1 MINRLSDQELRA
13 IVSSAIH
20 GNREAITELLKYY
33 TADMYFVSRLYLD
46 NKETAKKSEQ
56 KALRTALQRLGES
69 LNAPDIT
76 GWMINIVRKE
86 ALRQLTPVRTSSAYS
101 SYYDSSDEYPTRE
114 DVMAFDEDECRI
126 RILKALDQIT
136 EPERAVV
143 AMRFF
148 DHMSIDEIAKS
159 LMVSL
164 DEARSLL
171 VSGKAGLRNSGTAI
185 GTLMALC
192 ERVNPDTYPTEAIV
206 IEEPRKVEEL
216 PAEAVA
222 AKPVVTETPA
232 APVHE
237 PEPEPEHNEQIILPE
252 PEETPAPQAEDEHP
266 IILEA
271 PEPAPETPVN
281 PEPEESELPEIAV
294 AEPVIKE
301 VQTEAEQPRVLEEP
315 EEERKMP
322 VRKKKKSHVL
332 LKSLIAILL
341 GAAAGLGL
349 YLYLVINKPKPYQPQ
364 TKPQVTEKEETT
376 DKQEEKPAETKT
388 EETKTEETKPAE
400 TQPENKPAETQPAD
414 NGVIGTAEVIV
425 DQLRI
430 RAGSGTGF
438 DELDVAE
445 YGAVYDVY
453 EVRSDAQYMWYRIG
467 DDMWIADSEGEW
479 VTFTPSN

>member
-20 GNREAITELLKYY
+20 GNRDAITELLKYY

-69 LNAPDIT
+69 ENAPDIT
-76 GWMINIVRKE
+76 GWMVNIVRKE

-159 LMVSL
+159 LMISL

-171 VSGKAGLRNSGTAI
+171 VSGKAGLRNSGTAVS
-185 GTLMALC
+185 TLMALC

-206 IEEPRKVEEL
+206 IEEPREVEEL

-222 AKPVVTETPA
+222 AKPVKTETPA

-237 PEPEPEHNEQIILPE
+237 PEHSEQIILPE
-252 PEETPAPQAEDEHP
+252 PEETPAPRAEDEHP

-271 PEPAPETPVN
+271 PEPETPVN
-281 PEPEESELPEIAV
+281 PEPEENELPEIAV
-294 AEPVIKE
+294 AEPAAEPVIKE

-322 VRKKKKSHVL
+322 VRKKKSPMF
-332 LKSLIAILL
+332 S
-341 GAAAGLGL
+341 
-349 YLYLVINKPKPYQPQ
+349 
-364 TKPQVTEKEETT
+364 
-376 DKQEEKPAETKT
+376 
-388 EETKTEETKPAE
+388 
-400 TQPENKPAETQPAD
+400 
-414 NGVIGTAEVIV
+414 
-425 DQLRI
+425 
-430 RAGSGTGF
+430 
-438 DELDVAE
+438 
-445 YGAVYDVY
+445 
-453 EVRSDAQYMWYRIG
+453 
-467 DDMWIADSEGEW
+467 
-479 VTFTPSN
+479 